1 MAGAKVRDKAVIE
14 HIPHPIEAVHG
25 CRYCWMCRHVCPV
38 GHVTHRETHT
48 PHAWALM
55 IDAQSKGTLKWND
68 DSTTELYACADCG
81 MCRTHCVTDQPLPDA
96 IAEARASVAAQ
107 GIAPKAVYALHD
119 KLKQWG
125 NPYQAPHPSPLP
137 ASGARGGEVALFIG
151 DAAAYL
157 GPQVWEAAIKLL
169 EAAGLAP
176 VPVGVGRS
184 NGVLAS
190 SLGFPDTAAAHAKA
204 VLSDVAAAGCR
215 ELLVLAPGDRYAFE
229 RLYRER
235 LNIEWPAGVAV
246 KEVTAVLADAASAG
260 KLKFRNRTDAPAYTY
275 HDPCHGPR
283 AGANFAAPRA
293 LLAAALGAKSAVDMF
308 WREERAHPCGAI
320 GGLEFT
326 QPAIAARLADARL
339 ADAASRGAKWV
350 IADDPGCL
358 NHLRTRNF
366 AREQG
371 GIEVRGLYELLVEQ
385 VQR

>member
-14 HIPHPIEAVHG
+14 HIPHPIEATHG

-55 IDAQSKGTLKWND
+55 IDAQSKGTLTWNE
-68 DSTTELYACADCG
+68 DSTNELYACADCG

-96 IAEARASVAAQ
+96 IAEARASVAKSGA
-107 GIAPKAVYALHD
+107 APKAVYALHER
-119 KLKQWG
+119 LKGWG
-125 NPYQAPHPSPLP
+125 NPYQEGTAAKS
-137 ASGARGGEVALFIG
+137 AMGEVGLFIG

-157 GPQVWEAAIKLL
+157 GPKVWEAAIKLL
-169 EAAGLAP
+169 EAAGLEP

-190 SLGFPDTAAAHAKA
+190 SLGFPDTATAHAKA
-204 VLSDVAAAGCR
+204 VLADVAAAGCR
-215 ELLVLAPGDRYAFE
+215 ELLVLAPGDRFAFE

-246 KEVTAVLADAASAG
+246 KEVTAVLAEAAAAG
-260 KLKFRNRTDAPAYTY
+260 RLKFRNRTDAPAYTY

-283 AGANFAAPRA
+283 AVHNFAAPRA
-293 LLAAALGAKSAVDMF
+293 LLAAALGANPAVDMF
-308 WREERAHPCGAI
+308 WREQRAHPCGAI

-358 NHLRTRNF
+358 NHLRSRKS
-366 AREQG
+366 EG
-371 GIEVRGLYELLVEQ
+371 LEVRGLYELLVEQ
-385 VQR
+385 LQQ

>member
-55 IDAQSKGTLKWND
+55 IDAQSKGTLTWNE
-68 DSTTELYACADCG
+68 DSTNELYACADCG

-96 IAEARASVAAQ
+96 IAEARASVAKSGA
-107 GIAPKAVYALHD
+107 APKAVYELHE
-119 KLKQWG
+119 KLKGWG
-125 NPYQAPHPSPLP
+125 NPYQEGSSGKP
-137 ASGARGGEVALFIG
+137 AKGEVGLFIG

-157 GPQVWEAAIKLL
+157 GPKAWEAAIKLL
-169 EAAGLAP
+169 EAAGLKP
-176 VPVGVGRS
+176 VPVGVGKS
-184 NGVLAS
+184 NGLLAS
-190 SLGFPDTAAAHAKA
+190 SLGFPDTATAHAKA
-204 VLSDVAAAGCR
+204 VLADVAASGCR

-235 LNIEWPAGVAV
+235 LNIEWPAGVAI
-246 KEVTAVLADAASAG
+246 KEVTAVLAEAAAAG
-260 KLKFRNRTDAPAYTY
+260 RLAFRNRTDAPAYTY

-283 AGANFAAPRA
+283 AGHNHAAPRA
-293 LLAAALGAKSAVDMF
+293 LLAAALGASSAVDMF
-308 WREERAHPCGAI
+308 WREGRAHPCGAI

-358 NHLRTRNF
+358 NHLRSRKS
-366 AREQG
+366 EG
-371 GIEVRGLYELLVEQ
+371 LEVRGLYELLVEQ
-385 VQR
+385 LQH